1 MLFGGHE
8 EEEKRY
14 NDALEVVEENG
25 RKKSYVES
33 LSTSVPFLV
42 GFCLYALSL
51 WYGST
56 LVYSGE
62 LTAGEVLVAF
72 ISVTIASSS
81 LGIMAPSI
89 MTISIGCGAAY
100 EIFQIIDR
108 KSKIDSLSTEGLKPE
123 TCHGNISMKDLKFTY
138 PSRPDAQ
145 ILKGVSVEVKSG
157 QTVALVGKSGSG
169 KSTIIGLLERF
180 YDIDEGSITLDGN
193 PIKDINVQWLRS
205 KVLFLLYF
213 FFFSFFLSFFLS
225 LSLSFF
231 LSHNF
236 HLKY

>member
-1 MLFGGHE
+1 MLFGGQE

-14 NDALEVVEENG
+14 DAALEICEQTG

-33 LSTSVPFLV
+33 LSTSVPFFV
-42 GFCLYALSL
+42 GFSLYALAL

-62 LTAGEVLVAF
+62 LTAGKVFIAF
-72 ISVTIASSS
+72 LSVTIASSS
-81 LGIMAPSI
+81 LGMMAPSI
-89 MTISIGCGAAY
+89 MSLSLGRGAAY

-123 TCHGNISMKDLKFTY
+123 TCQGNISMKDLKFTY

-157 QTVALVGKSGSG
+157 QTIALVGKSGSG

-180 YDIDEGSITLDGN
+180 YDIDEGSITIDGN
-193 PIKDINVQWLRS
+193 PIKDLNVQWLRS
-205 KVLFLLYF
+205 KVSFF
-213 FFFSFFLSFFLS
+213 FFFSFLLSSSEFFFLSFF
-225 LSLSFF
+225 FQ
-231 LSHNF
+231 
-236 HLKY
+236 